1 MYTIEIL
8 KSIAVKESEMLE
20 INWDTIESQPGAK
33 ELLVKSHNDA
43 VARIQELEPVYTEM
57 RSRDIRVKDECW
69 INEELNVCI
78 HDIEDK
84 LVDSYCMVN
93 VWERY
98 NLINN
103 ITALIN

>member
-1 MYTIEIL
+1 MYTIGIL
-8 KSIAVKESEMLE
+8 KNIAAKESEMLE
-20 INWDTIESQPGAK
+20 INWDTIEGQPGAK
-33 ELLVKSHNDA
+33 ELLVSSYNNA

-57 RSRDIRVKDECW
+57 RSRDTRSKDECW

-84 LVDSYCMVN
+84 LIDSYCMVV

-98 NLINN
+98 NLINS
-103 ITALIN
+103 ITSLIN